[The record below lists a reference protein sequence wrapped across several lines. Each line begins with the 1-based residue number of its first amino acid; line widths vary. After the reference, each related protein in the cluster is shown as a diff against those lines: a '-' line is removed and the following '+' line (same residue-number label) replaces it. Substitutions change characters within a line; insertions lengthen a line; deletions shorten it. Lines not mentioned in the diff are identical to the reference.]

1 MTVRIE
7 MSSSNPIAVIKFGG
21 EVVGSPGLGEVL
33 DDVRHLLDRGWRML
47 LCHGG
52 GPQTTALS
60 ERLGLQTTKVLGQRV
75 TDGATLTAACQ
86 AIAGE
91 VGTVVVAQA
100 WRHGIR
106 AMGVSAGVIHARR
119 RPPVTVEGE
128 PGLIDYGLV
137 GDITRLELD
146 LLRSCWEQGYTPVL
160 NPIGVGEGPEPLLN
174 INGDTAASA
183 LARELGAAHLFAVT
197 SVPGVLR
204 DRHDPQTRIPR
215 LDPAGVREAIADGT
229 IQGGM
234 IPKVEAALT
243 ALEGARAVHI
253 LSPEAGAIVAAAD
266 EPGCRGTVFLPGA

>member
-1 MTVRIE
+1 
-7 MSSSNPIAVIKFGG
+7 MSSSQPIAVIKFGG
-21 EVVGSPGLGEVL
+21 EVVGGPGLGVVL
-33 DDVRHLLDRGWRML
+33 DDVAGLLARGWRIL

-52 GPQTTALS
+52 GPQTTALG
-60 ERLGLQTTKVLGQRV
+60 ERLGLTTTKVLGQRV
-75 TDGATLTAACQ
+75 TDGETLRAACQ

-91 VGTVVVAQA
+91 VGTEVVAQA
-100 WRHGIR
+100 WRHDIR
-106 AMGVSAGVIHARR
+106 AMGMSAGVIHARR
-119 RPPVTVEGE
+119 RAPVAVEGE
-128 PGLIDYGLV
+128 PEPVDYGLV

-146 LLRSCWEQGYTPVL
+146 ALYSCWERGYTPVL

-174 INGDTAASA
+174 INGDTAAAA
-183 LARELGAAHLFAVT
+183 LARELGADHLFAVT

-234 IPKVEAALT
+234 IPKVESALA

-253 LSPEAGAIVAAAD
+253 LAPEAGAIVAAAD
-266 EPGCRGTVFLPGA
+266 QPGCRGTVFLAGA